1 MFWSAPL
8 DPEEHIALYQLNAIL
23 KSVIAKLSP
32 SSSLAKPNWGPSLV
46 LILIPPAP
54 THQPP
59 RQVVKMGN
67 TKYSP
72 SSSLTKPS
80 SNSKLVGSW
89 TELGPAQPQLVFF
102 FIAWNCS
109 KSIQQ
114 NIPPKSTNDLRI

>member
-32 SSSLAKPNWGPSLV
+32 SSSLAKPNWGMSLV

-59 RQVVKMGN
+59 GQVVKMGN

-89 TELGPAQPQLVFF
+89 TELGPPQPQLV
-102 FIAWNCS
+102 
-109 KSIQQ
+109 
-114 NIPPKSTNDLRI
+114 